1 MFTVFLN
8 QRFSIHKTLSS
19 QRDDIKREVFGPLLE
34 VFDLTNKH
42 DMQNRTFHP
51 FTNFVFQ
58 AENFCISEGE
68 MFIIVIQFSNCNQS
82 IVFNKVDFSKLVNAP
97 EIQSE

>member
-19 QRDDIKREVFGPLLE
+19 QRDDIEREVFGPLFE
-34 VFDLTNKH
+34 VFDSTNKH

-51 FTNFVFQ
+51 VTDFVFQ

-68 MFIIVIQFSNCNQS
+68 TFIIVIQFSTFNQS
-82 IVFNKVDFSKLVNAP
+82 IILNEVDFIKLVNAP
-97 EIQSE
+97 EIQRE

>member
-1 MFTVFLN
+1 MFTVFIN

-19 QRDDIKREVFGPLLE
+19 QRDEIQREVFWPLFE
-34 VFDLTNKH
+34 VFDSTNKQ
-42 DMQNRTFHP
+42 DKQNSAFAP
-51 FTNFVFQ
+51 FPDFVFQ
-58 AENFCISEGE
+58 AEKISITEGE

-82 IVFNKVDFSKLVNAP
+82 IIFNEVDFSKLVNAP

>member
-19 QRDDIKREVFGPLLE
+19 QRDDIQREVFQPLFE
-34 VFDLTNKH
+34 VFDLTNKQ
-42 DMQNRTFHP
+42 DMQNRP
-51 FTNFVFQ
+51 FAPFPDFVFQ
-58 AENFCISEGE
+58 AEKISITEGE
-68 MFIIVIQFSNCNQS
+68 MFIIVIQFSNFNQC
-82 IVFNKVDFSKLVNAP
+82 IIFNKVDFSKLVTAP